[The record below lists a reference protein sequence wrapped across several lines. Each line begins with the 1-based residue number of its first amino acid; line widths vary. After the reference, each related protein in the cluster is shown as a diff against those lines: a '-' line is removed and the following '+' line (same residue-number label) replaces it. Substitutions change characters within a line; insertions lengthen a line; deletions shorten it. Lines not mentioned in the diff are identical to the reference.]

1 MWEPVSHSTLK
12 DLIPT
17 ERIEQAIFLIRG
29 QKVLLDADLALIYG
43 VPTKVLNQA
52 VKRNLRRFPSDFVF
66 RLTAEELE
74 AIQSQIAAGANRSQ
88 IVTGSQKHRDPRFL
102 PYAFTEHGAIMA
114 ANVLNSRRAVQMSLY
129 VVRAFVRLRA
139 ILATHKELDKKL
151 AELER
156 RVKSHD
162 EHIQLLFE
170 AIRHLMAPEPPKPR
184 RIGFRASLRSP

>member
-1 MWEPVSHSTLK
+1 MSKCAMK
-12 DLIPT
+12 DLLPT
-17 ERIEQAIFLIRG
+17 ERIERTILLIRG
-29 QKVLLDADLALIYG
+29 QKVILDMDLARLYG
-43 VPTKVLNQA
+43 VTTKRLNEQ
-52 VKRNLRRFPSDFVF
+52 VKRNRKRFPADFMF
-66 RLTAEELE
+66 RLTVEEKAEVV
-74 AIQSQIAAGANRSQ
+74 ANCDHL
-88 IVTGSQKHRDPRFL
+88 TKLRFSPGL
-102 PYAFTEHGAIMA
+102 PQAFTEHGAVMLA
-114 ANVLNSRRAVQMSLY
+114 SVLNSELAIKASLY

-170 AIRHLMAPEPPKPR
+170 AIRHLMAPETLKPR